1 MGSLVRHSAV
11 WVALA
16 LLVVV
21 RRPPRP
27 TGRSRTPAAVRW
39 LNDLREASGIP
50 GHVTQNPTWS
60 SKCLRHVRWMERNNA
75 LQHYETPGTPGYSA
89 AGDWAGSNAVLAA
102 GTQWT
107 ASHLPWLTAPIHL
120 AQLLAPGLTEVGV
133 AYERGWS
140 CATTWPGYSRR
151 DGRAA
156 LYSYPANGARDV
168 PTGMVAYEAPFSPGQ
183 AVGIPAGSE
192 TGPYLYVFADGGW
205 AAGLPHVTSA
215 TLSAAGGAPVAVRHV
230 ACRRRKSALPAAGKR
245 DADTR
250 PPPVGGHGLRP
261 SVTLGT
267 ASERRT
273 LRWQFRPE
281 AQRALTTSTAFMPSF
296 RWFAM
301 LHQSR

>member
-1 MGSLVRHSAV
+1 MHDSAVEKMGPLVRHSAV
-11 WVALA
+11 WVVLA

-21 RRPPRP
+21 P
-27 TGRSRTPAAVRW
+27 TSSASDRTFSDSAAVRW
-39 LNDLREASGIP
+39 LNDLRESNGIP
-50 GHVTQNPTWS
+50 GHVTQNPAWS

-140 CATTWPGYSRR
+140 CATTWPGYSKR
-151 DGRAA
+151 DGRAT

-230 ACRRRKSALPAAGKR
+230 DGTTPQ
-245 DADTR
+245 
-250 PPPVGGHGLRP
+250 VGGYLPPGSAMVIPVRP
-261 SVTLGT
+261 LSEGTSYVASVTLGNGVE
-267 ASERRT
+267 SRT
-273 LRWQFRPE
+273 LRWQFR
-281 AQRALTTSTAFMPSF
+281 T
-296 RWFAM
+296 
-301 LHQSR
+301 